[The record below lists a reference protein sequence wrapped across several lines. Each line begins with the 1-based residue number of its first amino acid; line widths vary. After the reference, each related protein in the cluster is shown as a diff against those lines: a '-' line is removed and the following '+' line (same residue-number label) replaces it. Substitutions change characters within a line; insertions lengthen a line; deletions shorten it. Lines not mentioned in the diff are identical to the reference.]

1 MLLRY
6 VEPHVIL
13 QYRMPSHESGQT
25 KGDMERVKMTAIALL
40 MSTASGKESEL
51 SDRVEDR

>member
-1 MLLRY
+1 MSFCSTAC
-6 VEPHVIL
+6 HAFG
-13 QYRMPSHESGQT
+13 HT

-40 MSTASGKESEL
+40 MSIASGKEL